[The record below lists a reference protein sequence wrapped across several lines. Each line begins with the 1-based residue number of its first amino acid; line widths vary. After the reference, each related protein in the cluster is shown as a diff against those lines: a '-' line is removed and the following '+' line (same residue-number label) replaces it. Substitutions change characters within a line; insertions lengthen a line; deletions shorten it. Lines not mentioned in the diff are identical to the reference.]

1 MTRRIF
7 EHAPGVYEIPSLLGG
22 TIRIAQWLVVG
33 SDGVALI
40 DTGIRETPDEVIE
53 PALAEIGLEF
63 TDLTTVLLSHCDVDH
78 CGGTAALVDRVSDVV
93 VVAPAVE
100 RDAIESWE
108 RLRDTRYR
116 WVEPYG
122 LRVEPETEQWL
133 EQAFGDP
140 ILVTRPV
147 IDGDALGLGDISI
160 EIVALPGHSEGLIGA
175 WLPHERILIAMDA
188 VFGAGPD
195 PTKPDRVNPPQ
206 YGSVAQYLTTIE
218 RIEALAPT
226 LLGASHFEPLRAGE
240 IDRFLARSRD
250 FVAELGDLLLSILTS
265 EPRTLADLTGAAT
278 AVLGPFR
285 PDFHELTRSVH
296 AHLVALENHDRAARV
311 DDEHGVGWRT
321 R

>member
-22 TIRIAQWLVVG
+22 TIRISQWLVAG

-40 DTGIRETPDEVIE
+40 DTGIRETPAEVIE

-63 TDLTTVLLSHCDVDH
+63 ADLTTVLLSHCDVDH
-78 CGGTAALVDRVSDVV
+78 CGGTAALVDHVPDIVV
-93 VVAPAVE
+93 AAPAVE
-100 RDAIESWE
+100 RSAIESWE
-108 RLRDTRYR
+108 RLRDGRYR

-133 EQAFGDP
+133 EQAFGEP
-140 ILVTRPV
+140 ILVTRPL
-147 IDGDALGLGDISI
+147 IDGDTLGLGDVSM

-175 WLPHERILIAMDA
+175 WLAHERILIAMDA

-195 PTKPDRVNPPQ
+195 PAKLDRVNPPQ
-206 YGSVAQYLTTIE
+206 YGSVTSYLATIE
-218 RIEALAPT
+218 RIEALAPA
-226 LLGASHFEPLRAGE
+226 LLGASHFEPLEKEA
-240 IDRFLARSRD
+240 IDPFLAQSRS
-250 FVAELGDLLLSILTS
+250 FVAELDDLLLGVLTS

-296 AHLVALENHDRAARV
+296 AHLAALEHAKKATRV
-311 DDEHGVGWRT
+311 NDEHGIGWRT
-321 R
+321 G